1 MRFKLDE
8 NLPIQIQLLL
18 TEHGHDAVT
27 VLDEGIGGAT
37 DSTIA
42 SVCQGEQRVLVT
54 LDKDFADIRAY
65 PPDEYPG
72 IVVLRLT
79 SNSTADLLRIGARIG
94 RGTFSTSS
102 PQWPTLD
109 SGRVTVSG
117 SEVDPRRLI
126 E

>member
-8 NLPIQIQLLL
+8 NLTIQIQRLL
-18 TEHGHDAVT
+18 TEHGHDAGT

-42 SVCQGEQRVLVT
+42 SVCQAEHRVLVT

-79 SNSTADLLRIGARIG
+79 SNSTADLLRIGARLVE
-94 RGTFSTSS
+94 TFSTSS
-102 PQWPTLD
+102 PDGQLW
-109 SGRVTVSG
+109 TVEG
-117 SEVDPRRLI
+117 SRIRI
-126 E
+126 RG